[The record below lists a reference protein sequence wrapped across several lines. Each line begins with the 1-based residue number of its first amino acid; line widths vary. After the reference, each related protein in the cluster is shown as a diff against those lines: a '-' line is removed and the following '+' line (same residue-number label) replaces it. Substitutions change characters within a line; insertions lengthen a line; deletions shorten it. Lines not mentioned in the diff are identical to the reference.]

1 MAIRTEYKELAVYTD
16 GNMVKI
22 ATGTYFVASFPRGE
36 IVARPY
42 NTNVGYVFQELRT
55 NELIA
60 IVTDY
65 TQVKDAS
72 GTPYAGTYDDILTTI
87 NGILDTTGGG
97 GGGGGDA
104 TAANQVIQIGELQ
117 DINTELDTQTGLLG
131 SILDKSSISPSNV
144 VITTDLIFKPLSREI
159 EFNNLPVGFKSCDLL
174 VILNYTQSQVIFDP
188 FVSGKSGNFL
198 GSVLKLDY
206 DTTSMQETD
215 IICAYLVDN
224 TQLILLNKIFET
236 LDTLTKE
243 TKRHNAITNHI
254 LTS

>member
-1 MAIRTEYKELAVYTD
+1 MAIRTEYKELALYTD

-42 NTNVGYVFQELRT
+42 NTNVGFVFQSLRT

-65 TQVKDAS
+65 TQVKDAT
-72 GTPYAGTYDDILTTI
+72 GTPYPGTFDQVLTTI

-104 TAANQVIQIGELQ
+104 TAANQVIMIGELQ

-131 SILDKSSISPSNV
+131 SILDKSSIAPSNV
-144 VITTDLIFKPLSREI
+144 IITNDVIFKPQTREI
-159 EFNNLPVGFKSCDLL
+159 EFNKLPVGFNTCDLL
-174 VILNYTQSQVIFDP
+174 AVLNYTRSEVIFDP
-188 FVSGKSGNFL
+188 FVSGKSGTFL
-198 GSVLKLDY
+198 GSVLKVNY
-206 DTTSMQETD
+206 DTTSMQQFD

-224 TQLILLNKIFET
+224 TQIILLNKIFET
-236 LDTLTKE
+236 LDTLTTE
-243 TKRHNAITNHI
+243 TKRQNAITNHI